1 MSEKGKSYF
10 STIDQNEW
18 GGIDKKMRDVIF
30 HKYFLG
36 TGKGGRG
43 IETKWNDD
51 NKHTKGLF
59 DFVSKR
65 KFDEYGNIT
74 HKICKYDGRLYPI
87 GMFRKHKSTRDGYES
102 RMKRNSSK
110 LNRR

>member
-10 STIDQNEW
+10 STIDQSEW
-18 GGIDKKMRDVIF
+18 GGIDNKMKDVVF

-36 TGKGGRG
+36 TGKSGRG
-43 IETKWNDD
+43 IEIKWNDD
-51 NKHTKGLF
+51 NKHTKRLY

-74 HKICKYDGRLYPI
+74 HKICKYSGSLYPI
-87 GMFRKHKSTRDGYES
+87 EMFGKDKKSRDGYQS
-102 RMKRNSSK
+102 RSRKNQSKR
-110 LNRR
+110 LRR